1 MKSLNKNLT
10 ILSAIWVGALFVS
23 LLNFNWWAC
32 TYVILGCPLWI
43 DLRRELNRAR
53 ILRKYAPIIREVK
66 KEVKQKTK

>member
-32 TYVILGCPLWI
+32 SYVILGCPLWI
-43 DLRRELNRAR
+43 DLGREINRAR
-53 ILRKYAPIIREVK
+53 ILRKYAPLIREVK
-66 KEVKQKTK
+66 KEVEEKTK